1 MLRRGTEVAII
12 ATMSIPTSRTAL
24 LRLVGSFCAA
34 SLLLSCAPDVEIGEQ
49 EFWEDPAIQA
59 GQDAQPV
66 SSEGQLGSPRMR
78 ITLLDVG
85 QGDGLLVELPG
96 GRRLVIDG
104 GPRQAYAAQLQGLGV
119 DRVDTMV
126 LTHAHDD
133 HYSGLVPVLDM
144 MPKDCVGRVLD
155 PGYESPLVGYRGF
168 RGAAGCR
175 HRRVSTGQGL
185 SLDPRVRVRVVSA
198 TDDAAST
205 DSHEV
210 NDTSVML
217 QLRFNRFTF
226 LSTGDAEVG
235 AERGAVARGGLRS
248 TVLKLGHH
256 GSCTAT
262 GRSFLQ
268 AVAPRHA
275 LISAGSGNSYG
286 LPHCQTVAKLKERK
300 GAGLRWLRTD
310 LNGAVTVVTDGERY
324 VIRGERGTQ
333 SGESCP
339 RSCADPQDF

>member
-1 MLRRGTEVAII
+1 
-12 ATMSIPTSRTAL
+12 MSSTPAL
-24 LRLVGSFCAA
+24 ASAVLRLVGSFCAA
-34 SLLLSCAPDVEIGEQ
+34 SSLLACAPDLEIDEQ
-49 EFWEDPAIQA
+49 AFWEDPAIQA
-59 GQDAQPV
+59 LPDAQLV
-66 SSEGQLGSPRMR
+66 SSEGQLGSPRLR

-85 QGDGLLVELPG
+85 QGDGLLVEMPG

-104 GPRQAYAAQLQGLGV
+104 GPRKSYAAELQGLGV
-119 DRVDTMV
+119 ERVDTVV

-133 HYSGLVPVLDM
+133 HYGGLLPVLDM
-144 MPKDCVGRVLD
+144 LPQDCTGRVLD
-155 PGYESPLVGYRGF
+155 PGFNSPLVGYRGF
-168 RGAAGCR
+168 RSAAGCQ
-175 HRRVSTGQGL
+175 HRRVEIGQGL
-185 SLDPRVRVRVVSA
+185 SLDARVRVRVLSA
-198 TDDAAST
+198 ADKADSA

-226 LSTGDAEVG
+226 LATGDAEVG

-275 LISAGSGNSYG
+275 LISAGEGNSYG
-286 LPHCQTVAKLKERK
+286 LPHCQTIAKLKERK

-310 LNGAVTVVTDGERY
+310 TNGAVTVVTDGERY
-324 VIRGERGTQ
+324 VIRGERGAQ
-333 SGESCP
+333 SSESCP